1 MNRLLTILVTV
12 SASAL
17 LLLQTG
23 CSLSKRMDSARQDLM
38 NEYQA
43 MPEWN
48 TLPQKRISWQQAVAM
63 LENNVEMQQ
72 ARLRINKTRR
82 ECERVYRDLIP
93 LLDLGYY
100 YNSALLKSAD
110 NYSTNSSFNVN
121 TIFSIPALTQLP
133 MDHYCRALE
142 HFKAEKELE
151 LKRRELLAKLWQYFN
166 EGLLEQQLRAM
177 EEATPANQAADLQL
191 RNRERELRERERS
204 QKICQLLNNYSARW
218 ILMPETAPKINWQQY
233 RKLAKVPDEL
243 TQTQMALTLE
253 AARLSKLGVGL
264 QYLPNVHLNF
274 YSPALFS
281 VTGGSTEGF
290 LNGADDVRINL
301 NIYSQIDT
309 RLDIWSQWAE
319 AEENHKLVEQE
330 LTQQMYEYRNKME
343 LLLDSWKTYDDWMHS
358 TQAYIAFRRSQG
370 ACDAQ
375 SVQEIHQEDLA
386 LQKELL
392 DQAKKNL
399 ERECALIQEY
409 GIPGYSN

>member
-38 NEYQA
+38 KEYQA

-218 ILMPETAPKINWQQY
+218 VLMPETAPKINWQQY

-409 GIPGYSN
+409 GIPGYNN

>member
-12 SASAL
+12 SACAL
-17 LLLQTG
+17 FLIQTG

-38 NEYQA
+38 KEYRT

-72 ARLRINKTRR
+72 VRLRINKTRR
-82 ECERVYRDLIP
+82 ECDRVYRDLIP

-100 YNSALLKSAD
+100 YNRALLKSSD

-121 TIFSIPALTQLP
+121 TIFSIPALTRLP
-133 MDHYCRALE
+133 MDHYGRALE

-151 LKRRELLAKLWQYFN
+151 LKRRELLAKLWQFFN

-177 EEATPANQAADLQL
+177 EEATPANQTADLQL
-191 RNRERELRERERS
+191 RNRERELRERELS

-218 ILMPETAPKINWQQY
+218 ILIPETAPNINWQQY

-281 VTGGSTEGF
+281 VTGGTTEGF

-330 LTQQMYEYRNKME
+330 ITQQMYEYRNKME

>member
-1 MNRLLTILVTV
+1 MNRLLTILVTLF
-12 SASAL
+12 ASAL

-23 CSLSKRMDSARQDLM
+23 CSLSKRMNSARQDLM

-63 LENNVEMQQ
+63 LEHNVEMQQ

-100 YNSALLKSAD
+100 YNSALLKRSD
-110 NYSTNSSFNVN
+110 NYNTNSSFNVN
-121 TIFSIPALTQLP
+121 TIFSIPTLTQLP
-133 MDHYCRALE
+133 MNHYCRALE

-166 EGLLEQQLRAM
+166 EGLQEQQLRAM
-177 EEATPANQAADLQL
+177 EEATPTNQAADLQL

-218 ILMPETAPKINWQQY
+218 VLMPETVPQINWQQY
-233 RKLAKVPDEL
+233 RKLAQVPDEL

-281 VTGGSTEGF
+281 STGGTTEGF
-290 LNGADDVRINL
+290 LSGADDVRINL

-409 GIPGYSN
+409 GIPGYNN

>member
-204 QKICQLLNNYSARW
+204 QKISQLLNNYSARW

>member
-63 LENNVEMQQ
+63 LEHNVEMQQ

-281 VTGGSTEGF
+281 VTGGTTEGF

-409 GIPGYSN
+409 GIPGYNN

>member
-38 NEYQA
+38 KEYQA

-63 LENNVEMQQ
+63 LEHNVEMQQ

-100 YNSALLKSAD
+100 YNSALLKRSD
-110 NYSTNSSFNVN
+110 NYNTNSSFNIN

-218 ILMPETAPKINWQQY
+218 VLMPETAPKINWQQY

-281 VTGGSTEGF
+281 VTGGTTEGF

-409 GIPGYSN
+409 GIPGYNN

>member
-38 NEYQA
+38 KEYQA

-110 NYSTNSSFNVN
+110 NYNTNSSFNVN

-166 EGLLEQQLRAM
+166 EGLLEEQLRAM

-204 QKICQLLNNYSARW
+204 QKISQLLNNYSARW

-281 VTGGSTEGF
+281 VTGGTTEGF

-409 GIPGYSN
+409 GIPGYNN

>member
-38 NEYQA
+38 KEYQA

-166 EGLLEQQLRAM
+166 EGLLEEQLRAM

-204 QKICQLLNNYSARW
+204 QKISQLLNNYSARW

-281 VTGGSTEGF
+281 VTGGTTEGF

>member
-1 MNRLLTILVTV
+1 MNRLLTILTTFCAPVV
-12 SASAL
+12 LLAL
-17 LLLQTG
+17 TG
-23 CSLSKRMDSARQDLM
+23 CSISERMDSAREDLM
-38 NEYQA
+38 REYQA
-43 MPEWN
+43 MPDWKS
-48 TLPQKRISWQQAVAM
+48 LPQKRISWQQAVAM

-72 ARLRINKTRR
+72 ARLNINKSRR

-100 YNSALLKSAD
+100 YNSALLKSSD
-110 NYSTNSSFNVN
+110 RYKTNSSFNVN

-133 MDHYCRALE
+133 MDHYRRALE

-166 EGLLEQQLRAM
+166 EGLLEKRLQAM
-177 EEATPANQAADLQL
+177 EEADPGTLTADIEL

-204 QKICQLLNNYSARW
+204 QNISKLFNNYSARW
-218 ILMPETAPKINWQQY
+218 VLMPETAPKINWQQY

-253 AARLSKLGVGL
+253 AARMAKLGVGL

-274 YSPALFS
+274 YSPTLFS
-281 VTGGSTEGF
+281 TTGGTTEGF
-290 LNGADDVRINL
+290 LSGAEDVRLNL
-301 NIYSQIDT
+301 NIYTQLDT

-319 AEENHKLVEQE
+319 AEEKHKLVQQE

-343 LLLDSWKTYDDWMHS
+343 LLLDSWKTYDDWMQS

-375 SVQEIHQEDLA
+375 SVQDIHQEDLA

-409 GIPGYSN
+409 GIQGYSN

>member
-38 NEYQA
+38 KEYQA

-166 EGLLEQQLRAM
+166 EGLLEEQLRAM

-218 ILMPETAPKINWQQY
+218 VLMPETAPKINWQQY

-253 AARLSKLGVGL
+253 AARMAKLGVGL

-281 VTGGSTEGF
+281 VTGGTTEGF

-409 GIPGYSN
+409 GIPDYNN

>member
-38 NEYQA
+38 KEYQA

-48 TLPQKRISWQQAVAM
+48 ALPQKRISWQQAVAM

-218 ILMPETAPKINWQQY
+218 VLMPETAPKINWQQY

-409 GIPGYSN
+409 GIPGYNN